1 MRESTPLSVDNLEV
15 LIVDD
20 RSTDDTK
27 DLGQTLQQQR
37 GDPRLK
43 ILAGQPRPANQYW
56 AGKNWGCGQA
66 VEVATG
72 DFLLLIDA
80 DVRLKPGAIETA
92 TVTAKTEKID
102 LFTCMPALG
111 KRVFFRVVSAA
122 DNVQSLSSLL
132 RLYRRQR
139 SLETDSAFAGG
150 PFMLFRRSGYEKI
163 RGHEA
168 VASVIVENVEL
179 AASNVRV

>member
-27 DLGQTLQQQR
+27 AIGQTLQQQP

-56 AGKNWGCGQA
+56 AGKNCAGSQA
-66 VEVATG
+66 VQVATG
-72 DFLLLIDA
+72 DFLLFIDA
-80 DVRLKPGAIETA
+80 DVRPGPGAIATA
-92 TVTAKTEKID
+92 IATAETEKID

-111 KRVFFRVVSAA
+111 KRVFCRVVSAA

-132 RLYRRQR
+132 RLYRR
-139 SLETDSAFAGG
+139 
-150 PFMLFRRSGYEKI
+150 
-163 RGHEA
+163 
-168 VASVIVENVEL
+168 
-179 AASNVRV
+179 